1 MRNKEIAEK
10 ILLQAGEL
18 KNVVNELTEIESDI
32 CDDIWLYDVKGLAR
46 FMVVPYNDPESG
58 GVVNKWIHITPNSKD
73 RNSTYI
79 TRSGRKATRKLYAAL
94 ATGGLEGVMRLLEKK
109 NAALR
114 ALMWKEVNNE
124 DWEP

>member
-18 KNVVNELTEIESDI
+18 KHIVNELTEIESDI

-46 FMVVPYNDPESG
+46 FMVVPYNDPEF
-58 GVVNKWIHITPNSKD
+58 GVTDKWIHVTPNTRD
-73 RNSTYI
+73 RKSTYI
-79 TRSGRKATRKLYAAL
+79 TKSGRKATRKLYVAL
-94 ATGGLEGVMRLLEKK
+94 VTDGLEGVMRLLEKK